1 MVATGLAGRCDQALV
16 RAVERGVP
24 GVVAMVTDRAGT
36 VYAGAAG
43 ERALGGGAP
52 MTPDTVFAIFST
64 TKALTATAAL
74 QLVEAGA
81 LDLHAPASEYAPG
94 LADVR
99 VLEGFAAD
107 GTPRLRPP
115 ASPVTTHQL
124 LTHTAGFGY
133 DFFDASYA
141 RLAREHG
148 QPSII
153 AATHAALTTPL
164 LFDPGTAWRYG
175 ANLDWVGQVIEGV
188 TGERLGAVLTRQLLE
203 PLGMTQTGFDLT
215 GDQAGRRASMHQ
227 RRRGELRVLDG
238 WALPADPEVHMG
250 GHGLYSTVGDYLRF
264 LRMWLNDGELDG
276 VRVLARETVEL
287 AAANQ
292 LGELAVTPLPGVIP
306 ALSNDAEFF
315 PGLRKTWAYAGMRT
329 EADAPTGR
337 PAGELGWA
345 GLANL
350 YYWADRRTGI
360 AGYWAA
366 QVFPFFDEP
375 CLTSY
380 LEFESAVY
388 AGVTS

>member
-1 MVATGLAGRCDQALV
+1 MELRERCDEALA
-16 RAVERGVP
+16 RAIERGVP
-24 GVVAMVTDRAGT
+24 GVVAMVTDREGT
-36 VYAGAAG
+36 TYAGAAG
-43 ERALGGGAP
+43 VRASGGAGP

-64 TKALTATAAL
+64 TKALTVTVAL
-74 QLVEAGA
+74 QLVESGA
-81 LDLHAPASEYAPG
+81 LDLHAPASRYAPALG
-94 LADVR
+94 EIE
-99 VLEGFAAD
+99 VLEGFADD

-115 ASPVTTHQL
+115 VSPVTTHQL

-153 AATHAALTTPL
+153 AATRAALATPL

-188 TGERLGAVLTRQLLE
+188 TGERLGAVMTRQLLE

-215 GDQAGRRASMHQ
+215 GDQATRRAAMHQ
-227 RRRGELRVLDG
+227 RRRGELRVLEG

-250 GHGLYSTVGDYLRF
+250 GHGLYATVGDYLRF
-264 LRMWLNDGELDG
+264 LRMWLNNGELDG
-276 VRVLARETVEL
+276 VRVLAPGTVTT
-287 AAANQ
+287 AVANG
-292 LGELAVTPLPGVIP
+292 LGDLGVTPLPGVIP
-306 ALSNDAEFF
+306 VLSNDAEFF

-329 EADAPTGR
+329 EDPAPTGR
-337 PAGELGWA
+337 PAGEIGWA

-350 YYWADRRTGI
+350 YYWVDRATGV

-366 QVFPFFDEP
+366 QVFPFFDEA

-380 LEFESAVY
+380 LDFERGVY
-388 AGVTS
+388 AALGR

>member
-1 MVATGLAGRCDQALV
+1 MVAAGLAQRCDEALSG
-16 RAVERGVP
+16 AVERGVP

-43 ERALGGGAP
+43 VRALGGGEP

-64 TKALTATAAL
+64 TKALTATVAL
-74 QLVEAGA
+74 QLVEGGA
-81 LDLHAPASEYAPG
+81 LDLHAPASRYAPR
-94 LADVR
+94 LADLR
-99 VLEGFAAD
+99 VLEGFADD
-107 GTPRLRPP
+107 GTPQLRPP

-141 RLAREHG
+141 RLARDHG

-153 AATHAALTTPL
+153 AATPAALATPL

-203 PLGMTQTGFDLT
+203 PLEMRNTAFDLT
-215 GDQAGRRASMHQ
+215 GDLAARRASMHQ

-276 VRVLARETVEL
+276 VRVLARSTVEL

-292 LGELAVTPLPGVIP
+292 LGDLAVTALPGVIP

-329 EADAPTGR
+329 ETDAPTGR

-380 LEFESAVY
+380 LDFETAVY